1 MGSVADAEDVEGMEE
16 EAGDSMGVVAAP
28 SAAAHS
34 AAGRENIVGSQEL

>member
-28 SAAAHS
+28 PAAHS